1 MQHYLNKK
9 TSIIENIHASLPK
22 LLYFL
27 PFFELNPTLAQ
38 FSEVISNKIGYNFI
52 PNQIPRRDMHI
63 RYGHTVVNESTKKAD
78 DKKYIQK
85 YPKMTCINRGMHSTN
100 TIKKSVPKDH

>member
-1 MQHYLNKK
+1 
-9 TSIIENIHASLPK
+9 
-22 LLYFL
+22 
-27 PFFELNPTLAQ
+27 
-38 FSEVISNKIGYNFI
+38 
-52 PNQIPRRDMHI
+52 MHI